1 MQKINTEYLPQLITK
16 LEEIMSWNSFALSLV
31 NQYRSKGGL
40 SEKQMSSAQ
49 AMLDKMA
56 VNKSK
61 AESLRKSFNTKKIE
75 DLFAVALSN
84 GLKRPRFHCGDVI
97 LSLASEQSKNKGAIY
112 VKHKD
117 TNEYG
122 HTEKNYVGKIMN
134 NVCMPILRASKEAI
148 DTVMSI
154 ADDPLKSAI
163 NHGKMSNHCSMC
175 DKELTVDRSI
185 KNGYGKKCAENWGF
199 PY

>member
-1 MQKINTEYLPQLITK
+1 M
-16 LEEIMSWNSFALSLV
+16 
-31 NQYRSKGGL
+31 G
-40 SEKQMSSAQ
+40 
-49 AMLDKMA
+49 
-56 VNKSK
+56 
-61 AESLRKSFNTKKIE
+61 
-75 DLFAVALSN
+75 
-84 GLKRPRFHCGDVI
+84 
-97 LSLASEQSKNKGAIY
+97 
-112 VKHKD
+112 
-117 TNEYG
+117 
-122 HTEKNYVGKIMN
+122 
-134 NVCMPILRASKEAI
+134 ASKEAI

>member
-1 MQKINTEYLPQLITK
+1 MQNINIEYLPQLITK

-97 LSLASEQSKNKGAIY
+97 LSLASEQS
-112 VKHKD
+112 
-117 TNEYG
+117 
-122 HTEKNYVGKIMN
+122 IM
-134 NVCMPILRASKEAI
+134 A
-148 DTVMSI
+148 
-154 ADDPLKSAI
+154 
-163 NHGKMSNHCSMC
+163 
-175 DKELTVDRSI
+175 
-185 KNGYGKKCAENWGF
+185 KCPTIVLCATRN
-199 PY
+199 